1 MEKANIIN
9 AATNEEKEMRYDS
22 KWSNAL
28 IEDYPSQITGG
39 MIVNREFILDFKH
52 VFTI

>member
-1 MEKANIIN
+1 
-9 AATNEEKEMRYDS
+9 MRYDR
-22 KWSNAL
+22 KERNAL

-39 MIVNREFILDFKH
+39 MIVNREFILHFRH